1 MSNITK
7 KKKGRGI
14 SSTNQRIVGIAV
26 FSALAFIVALVCSP
40 IPPVGG
46 FLSLEVKDAII
57 TIAAFVYGPISA
69 VIISFIAAAI
79 ELVTISSTAWYG
91 FLMNF
96 VSSATFALTASLIY
110 SSKRSF
116 KSSIIG
122 IYSAV
127 LSTTLV
133 MFFMNLFITQ
143 WYLVYIGLPLEVAK
157 GQVKELLPTI
167 ILPFNFAK
175 ALLNSTVVMLLYKP
189 LSAALSK
196 AGIGMKS
203 SGELRWNRKSTILAS
218 LAFGAFLISLGILLY
233 LWLK

>member
-7 KKKGRGI
+7 NKNGKGI
-14 SSTNQRIVGIAV
+14 SSATQRIVGIAV
-26 FSALAFIVALVCSP
+26 FSSLAFIVALVCSP

-57 TIAAFVYGPISA
+57 TIAAFIYGPIAA
-69 VIISFIAAAI
+69 VIISFIAAGI
-79 ELVTISSTAWYG
+79 EFITISTTAWYG

-96 VSSATFALTASLIY
+96 VSSATFSLTASLVY
-110 SSKRSF
+110 SSKRNF
-116 KSSIIG
+116 KASLVG

-133 MFFMNLFITQ
+133 MFLMNLMVTP

-157 GQVKELLPTI
+157 GQVSELLPKI

-175 ALLNSTVVMLLYKP
+175 ALLNSTVVVFLYKP
-189 LSAALSK
+189 LAAALSR

-218 LAFGAFLISLGILLY
+218 CASVAFLISLGILLY